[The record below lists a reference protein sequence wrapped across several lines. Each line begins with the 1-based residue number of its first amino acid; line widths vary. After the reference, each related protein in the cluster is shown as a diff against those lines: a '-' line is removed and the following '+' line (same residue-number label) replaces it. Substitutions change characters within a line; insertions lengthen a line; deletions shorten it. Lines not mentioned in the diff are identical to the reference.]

1 MLHLHSQHAKVRPVT
16 MSYYWSEKRTNVALQ
31 LTDNWQE
38 NYGIGRR
45 HDRDYWYARRAF
57 LNSYHFSEENGFKYK
72 LRRSVKELNEVATGV
87 VTDIRRK
94 MSKRKLGIRVYR
106 FTVALQSLVLLSIRC
121 FTPWLN
127 KRDSKP

>member
-1 MLHLHSQHAKVRPVT
+1 MQHAKVRPVI

-38 NYGIGRR
+38 NYGIGRH

-106 FTVALQSLVLLSIRC
+106 FTVVLQSLVLLSIRC